1 MHRITGAIILLLGL
15 AVLIGGRRIAD
26 HYGAEVQPLFNGA
39 PTDRAVYI
47 YVCGGIIAFLGMVR
61 LVWKR
66 K

>member
-1 MHRITGAIILLLGL
+1 MHRIIGAIIFLVGL
-15 AVLIGGRRIAD
+15 AVLLGARKIAD
-26 HYGAEVQPLFNGA
+26 HFGPEVQPMFNGA

-47 YVCGGIIAFLGMVR
+47 YVCGGVVALLGVIQ